1 MTHRRWSLARQ
12 IDEEY
17 VEDEDPFA
25 DLGQLPTVEYSDE
38 ALRILSEPESE
49 E

>member
-1 MTHRRWSLARQ
+1 MTRWSLARQ

-17 VEDEDPFA
+17 IEDEDPF
-25 DLGQLPTVEYSDE
+25 DLGQFPTVEYTDE
-38 ALRILSEPESE
+38 ALRILSEPERE